1 MYLLEGEPGT
11 GKTTLAMKF
20 LLTGAVEG
28 LSTLYITLSETAE
41 ELRSSSA
48 THGWDISRVQMLE
61 LIPEEPDAPGSS
73 EYTVFYPTEV
83 ELSNTVRRI
92 LEEVER
98 LDPSMVVIDSVS
110 ELRLLAG
117 DPIRYRRQ
125 LLAIKQFFAHRK
137 ATVLILDD
145 RSSGP
150 DDLQLHS
157 IAHGVLRLTKL
168 PREYGITRRHL
179 EVLKLRGSRFREG
192 YHDYIIEFG
201 GLHVFPRLVASEHER
216 EVDEGPVSSGLAD
229 LDRLLGGGLGR
240 GTSTLVSGPS
250 GIGKSSLVLQ
260 YVVARALA
268 GEPSVYYTFDEV
280 QRLMKLRADGLGI
293 PIQQAIAAGMLTME
307 QIDPAELSP
316 GEFVQRIRQQVA
328 SGARVIAIDSV
339 NGLLNSM
346 PGEQELSLQLHEL
359 LSYLNQQGVLTF
371 MVLTLAGIVG
381 QMQVKI
387 DVSYLS
393 DNILLMRYFEAQGEL
408 RQALSVLKKRTGKH
422 ERTIR
427 EFSMK
432 DSHLRIGPPLDEFH
446 GVLSGLPMVHGS
458 MANASQEADMSVS
471 KP

>member
-1 MYLLEGEPGT
+1 VPCIFPVLQCDTKTKFPISVQQTRAVHTIKKAFHLSKEMRKVSPQPTAVPRVSTGSAGLDDILTGGLPSGRMYLLEGEPGT

-28 LSTLYITLSETAE
+28 VSTLYITLSETAE

-157 IAHGVLRLTKL
+157 IAHGVPSCRASMASRAAIWKCSSCAV
-168 PREYGITRRHL
+168 RVFAKAITTTSSNL
-179 EVLKLRGSRFREG
+179 AACTS
-192 YHDYIIEFG
+192 
-201 GLHVFPRLVASEHER
+201 FPAW
-216 EVDEGPVSSGLAD
+216 
-229 LDRLLGGGLGR
+229 
-240 GTSTLVSGPS
+240 
-250 GIGKSSLVLQ
+250 
-260 YVVARALA
+260 
-268 GEPSVYYTFDEV
+268 
-280 QRLMKLRADGLGI
+280 
-293 PIQQAIAAGMLTME
+293 
-307 QIDPAELSP
+307 
-316 GEFVQRIRQQVA
+316 
-328 SGARVIAIDSV
+328 
-339 NGLLNSM
+339 
-346 PGEQELSLQLHEL
+346 SLQNM
-359 LSYLNQQGVLTF
+359 SAKWTKGRCP
-371 MVLTLAGIVG
+371 AGL
-381 QMQVKI
+381 QTW
-387 DVSYLS
+387 
-393 DNILLMRYFEAQGEL
+393 
-408 RQALSVLKKRTGKH
+408 TGCSAAAWAVAPA
-422 ERTIR
+422 RW
-427 EFSMK
+427 
-432 DSHLRIGPPLDEFH
+432 
-446 GVLSGLPMVHGS
+446 
-458 MANASQEADMSVS
+458 
-471 KP
+471 

>member
-1 MYLLEGEPGT
+1 
-11 GKTTLAMKF
+11 
-20 LLTGAVEG
+20 
-28 LSTLYITLSETAE
+28 
-41 ELRSSSA
+41 
-48 THGWDISRVQMLE
+48 
-61 LIPEEPDAPGSS
+61 
-73 EYTVFYPTEV
+73 
-83 ELSNTVRRI
+83 
-92 LEEVER
+92 
-98 LDPSMVVIDSVS
+98 
-110 ELRLLAG
+110 
-117 DPIRYRRQ
+117 
-125 LLAIKQFFAHRK
+125 
-137 ATVLILDD
+137 
-145 RSSGP
+145 
-150 DDLQLHS
+150 
-157 IAHGVLRLTKL
+157 
-168 PREYGITRRHL
+168 
-179 EVLKLRGSRFREG
+179 VLKLRGSRFREG

-408 RQALSVLKKRTGKH
+408 RQALSVLKKRTGNH